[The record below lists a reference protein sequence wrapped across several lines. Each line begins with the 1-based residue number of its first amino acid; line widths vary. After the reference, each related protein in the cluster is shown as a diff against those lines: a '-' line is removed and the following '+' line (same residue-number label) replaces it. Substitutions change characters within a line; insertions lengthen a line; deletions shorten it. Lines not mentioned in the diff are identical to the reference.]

1 MLSVERFRI
10 SDRDL
15 WIAVIFEKKIDGIT
29 FSLDGRSFLDE
40 RIRSLTS
47 FLTARGA
54 NVDVRHMDIKSPF
67 PDMVLETVTGE
78 IENEVLLRELSFRG
92 VTPFER
98 RVYEFLT
105 KRIKRGNVI
114 TYGELARALGTS
126 PRAIGGAMR
135 RNPYPLVVPCHR
147 VVSADGI
154 GYYTPKI
161 SYKRFLLEIEGVKK
175 WTS

>member
-1 MLSVERFRI
+1 MLDVRRFRI
-10 SDRDL
+10 SGVEL
-15 WIAVIFEKKIDGIT
+15 WIAVIFGEKIDGIV
-29 FSLDGRSFLDE
+29 FSLDGRGFLE
-40 RIRSLTS
+40 KRVHNLTS
-47 FLTARGA
+47 FLNARG
-54 NVDVRHMDIKSPF
+54 VDVDVQRVDTNSPF
-67 PDMVLETVTGE
+67 PDMVMGTLTGE
-78 IENEVLLRELSFRG
+78 IENAVLLKELSFNG

-114 TYGELARALGTS
+114 TYGELAKALGTS

-135 RNPYPLVVPCHR
+135 RNPYPPVVPCHR

-161 SYKRFLLEIEGVKK
+161 DYKLFLLEIEGVKK